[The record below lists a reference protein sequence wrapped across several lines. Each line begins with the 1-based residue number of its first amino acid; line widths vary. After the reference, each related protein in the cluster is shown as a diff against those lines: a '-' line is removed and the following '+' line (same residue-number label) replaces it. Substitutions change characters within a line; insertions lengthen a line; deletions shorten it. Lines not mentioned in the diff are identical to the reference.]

1 MLIKTKKLIN
11 AYNNHSFF
19 YICEQTLK
27 MILKNIFLTTISGCL
42 TIAALAQ
49 QSPSNPPKGWHLLN
63 NTQGYW
69 GIGVEKAYQTTLKN
83 KSSKQTVVVAI
94 IDSGVDTTHE
104 DLKPILW
111 INQNEIANNGI
122 DDDKNGYIDDI
133 HGWNFL
139 GNKNGK
145 NVTKDSD
152 EASRVFYLFKDK
164 FGDKML
170 DTTNLTIFEKA
181 NLQQYLK
188 AKNQIESQ
196 GKEAATMVSILQP
209 LIQDLPQKDSILRQS
224 LQKESYTGEDLL
236 MFKPSNRNETL
247 AKNLILGLFQQSQQM
262 DVSNKQMLPE
272 IISYYEGEKSKLEA
286 IDKAPKKYRDDIVGD
301 NYNDINDRYY
311 GNNDVMAEDP
321 SHGTHVAGII
331 GAARGNGI
339 GMDGV
344 ADHVKIMVIR
354 AVPDGDEHDKDIA
367 NGIRYAVDNG
377 AKVINMSFGKYFSPE
392 KNWVDDAVKYA
403 ESKGVLLVHAA
414 GNESSN
420 VDKKPHFPNADLIDG
435 RKSTN
440 WITVGA
446 SGPTVETLVAP
457 FSNYGKIDV
466 DVFSPGMSIYSTL
479 PGSTYGKNDGTSM
492 ASPVVAGLAALI
504 LTYYPTLGPADIIK
518 IIKQSSTHFDGV
530 KVEQPSEEEFKS
542 KVDFSSLSASGLIN
556 ADAALQLAE
565 TFAAQKSQHS
575 TSTNKKKMLPKAVVK
590 KSKKG

>member
-1 MLIKTKKLIN
+1 M
-11 AYNNHSFF
+11 
-19 YICEQTLK
+19 
-27 MILKNIFLTTISGCL
+27 MLKNIFFTAIAGCIHLTLI
-42 TIAALAQ
+42 AQ
-49 QSPSNPPKGWHLLN
+49 QVQPNPPKGWHLLN

-83 KSSKQTVVVAI
+83 KTPKQTVIVAI

-111 INQNEIANNGI
+111 INQKEIPNNGI
-122 DDDKNGYIDDI
+122 DDDHNGYIDDI
-133 HGWNFL
+133 NGWNFL

-152 EASRVFYLFKDK
+152 EASRVYYLFKDK
-164 FGDKML
+164 FGDNMP
-170 DTTNLTIFEKA
+170 DTVHFSTSEKVNLK
-181 NLQQYLK
+181 QYLK

-209 LIQDLPQKDSILRQS
+209 LIQDLPQKDSILRKS
-224 LQKESYTGEDLL
+224 LNKESYTGEDLL
-236 MFKPSNRNETL
+236 LFRPSSRSEIL

-272 IISYYEGEKSKLEA
+272 IISYYEGEKSKLES
-286 IDKAPKKYRDDIVGD
+286 IEKAPENYRAEIVGD
-301 NYNDINDRYY
+301 NYNDINDRFY

-331 GAARGNGI
+331 GAVRGNGI

-344 ADHVKIMVIR
+344 ADHVKIMIIR
-354 AVPDGDEHDKDIA
+354 AVPDGDEHDKDVA
-367 NGIRYAVDNG
+367 NAIRYAVDNG

-420 VDKKPHFPNADLIDG
+420 VDSKPHFPNPNLIEG
-435 RKSTN
+435 RKTTN

-446 SGPTVETLVAP
+446 SGPTEETLVAP
-457 FSNYGKIDV
+457 FSNYGKNDV
-466 DVFSPGMSIYSTL
+466 DVFSPGMSIFSTL

-504 LTYYPTLGPADIIK
+504 LSYYPTLMPAEIIQ
-518 IIKQSSTHFDGV
+518 ILKQSSTHFEGV
-530 KVEQPSEEEFKS
+530 KVVKPSEDEEKS
-542 KVDFSSLSASGLIN
+542 KVEFTSLSAGGLIN
-556 ADAALQLAE
+556 ADAAIQLAE
-565 TFAAQKSQHS
+565 TFVAKKTQKVPAY
-575 TSTNKKKMLPKAVVK
+575 NKKKPLPKAILK
-590 KSKKG
+590 KSSKG

>member
-1 MLIKTKKLIN
+1 
-11 AYNNHSFF
+11 
-19 YICEQTLK
+19 
-27 MILKNIFLTTISGCL
+27 
-42 TIAALAQ
+42 
-49 QSPSNPPKGWHLLN
+49 
-63 NTQGYW
+63 
-69 GIGVEKAYQTTLKN
+69 
-83 KSSKQTVVVAI
+83 
-94 IDSGVDTTHE
+94 
-104 DLKPILW
+104 
-111 INQNEIANNGI
+111 
-122 DDDKNGYIDDI
+122 
-133 HGWNFL
+133 L

-152 EASRVFYLFKDK
+152 EAARVYYLFKNT
-164 FGDKML
+164 FGDKIP
-170 DTTNLTIFEKA
+170 DTTHFSTSEK
-181 NLQQYLK
+181 NHLQQYLR

-209 LIQDLPQKDSILRQS
+209 LIQDLPQKDSILRKS
-224 LQKESYTGEDLL
+224 LNKESYTGEDLL
-236 MFKPSNRNETL
+236 LFRPSSRSEIL

-262 DVSNKQMLPE
+262 DISNKQMLPE
-272 IISYYEGEKSKLEA
+272 IISYFEGEKSKLESL
-286 IDKAPKKYRDDIVGD
+286 DKAPENYRAEIVGD
-301 NYNDINDRYY
+301 NYNDINDRFY

-331 GAARGNGI
+331 GAVRGNDI

-354 AVPDGDEHDKDIA
+354 AVPDGDEHDKDVA

-414 GNESSN
+414 GNESTN
-420 VDKKPHFPNADLIDG
+420 VDLKPHFPNPDLIEG
-435 RKSTN
+435 RKTTN

-446 SGPTVETLVAP
+446 SGPTIETLIAP

-504 LTYYPTLGPADIIK
+504 LSYYPTLLPAEIIK
-518 IIKQSSTHFDGV
+518 IIKQSSTNFDGV
-530 KVEQPSEEEFKS
+530 KVIKPSVEEDKT
-542 KVDFSSLSASGLIN
+542 KVEFSSLSVSGLIN

-565 TFAAQKSQHS
+565 SFAAKKTQNLPNL
-575 TSTNKKKMLPKAVVK
+575 NKKKTLPKAVFK
-590 KSKKG
+590 KSTKG

>member
-1 MLIKTKKLIN
+1 MNYRYI
-11 AYNNHSFF
+11 FF
-19 YICEQTLK
+19 YT
-27 MILKNIFLTTISGCL
+27 ILFFLNGTAI
-42 TIAALAQ
+42 AQ
-49 QSPSNPPKGWHLLN
+49 QLNDAPPNGWHLLN
-63 NTQGYW
+63 NNQGYW
-69 GIGVEKAYQTTLKN
+69 GIGLEKAYQTILKN
-83 KSSKQTVVVAI
+83 KTFKQTVVVAI

-104 DLKPILW
+104 DLKPVLW
-111 INQNEIANNGI
+111 RNQNEIPGNGI

-133 HGWNFL
+133 NGWNFL

-152 EASRVFYLFKDK
+152 EASRVYYLFKNK
-164 FGDKML
+164 YGIWVN
-170 DTTNLTIFEKA
+170 DTTLFTQ
-181 NLQQYLK
+181 LQKSEYAQFVK

-196 GKEAATMVSILQP
+196 GKEAETMVSILKP
-209 LIQDLPQKDSILRQS
+209 LVTDLPQKDSILKAA
-224 LQKESYTGEDLL
+224 LHKDSYTGEDLL
-236 MFKPSNRNETL
+236 PFKPTIRNEIL
-247 AKNLILGLFQQSQQM
+247 AKNLILGLFQQSRQM
-262 DVSNKQMLPE
+262 DVSNNQMIPE
-272 IISYYEGEKSKLEA
+272 IISYYEGEKSKLETLE
-286 IDKAPKKYRDDIVGD
+286 KEPPKYRDEIVKD
-301 NYNDINDRYY
+301 NYFDINDRYY
-311 GNNDVMAEDP
+311 GNNDVMATDP

-331 GAARGNGI
+331 GAVRGNGV

-344 ADHVKIMVIR
+344 ADHIKIMVVR

-420 VDKKPHFPNADLIDG
+420 VDSKPHFPNPTLLEG
-435 RKSTN
+435 KKSTN

-446 SGPTVETLVAP
+446 SGPTLETLIAP
-457 FSNYGKIDV
+457 FSNYGKKDV

-504 LTYYPTLGPADIIK
+504 LSYYPNLTPAEIIQ
-518 IIKQSSTHFDGV
+518 ILKQSATRFDGKMV
-530 KVEQPSEEEFKS
+530 NRPSENEEVEKTS
-542 KVDFSSLSASGLIN
+542 INSLSASGLIN

-565 TFAAQKSQHS
+565 VIS
-575 TSTNKKKMLPKAVVK
+575 NKKNNISRISQKKTLPKSTVK
-590 KSKKG
+590 KSKNG